1 MTQQLGN
8 TGLPAGSQ
16 TRNLEFVRGVGET
29 ETLEWRG
36 EKSDTLAKYC
46 ELKTDL
52 RTREISYVNSEGR
65 SRVVCKFVRT
75 SETGRYDGNDVTT
88 IEELLGVD
96 IVRAIYASEYFR
108 ELDDD
113 EISAVLLAVENRWA
127 EAEIPGYDTWD
138 AKQKDL
144 RWHML
149 HGQDTFFET
158 LFVLRIRRQGVAS
171 SSLRGTF
178 ENVNMVTALPS
189 LSVGMLDIV
198 GTLPEGEW
206 LYKPPQVEY
215 VQRGVWSVAQ
225 EWNWAPKWSIV
236 YGGTLAM
243 P

>member
-8 TGLPAGSQ
+8 TGIPAGAQ

-65 SRVVCKFVRT
+65 SRVVAKFVRT
-75 SETGRYDGNDVTT
+75 GAAGGDGGNDVTT

-113 EISAVLLAVENRWA
+113 EIAAVLLAVENRWA
-127 EAEIPGYDTWD
+127 EAEIPKYATWD
-138 AKQKDL
+138 AKQKNL

-158 LFVLRIRRQGVAS
+158 LFVLRIKKQGVAS

-225 EWNWAPKWSIV
+225 EWTWEPKWSIV